1 MKTLEE
7 LGIRHAKTSA
17 EQQYCWGA
25 ANILDIEIVY
35 PLKIR
40 RNEESIYPFVG
51 NLTVLAV
58 RDLVIAMMP
67 ALGYTS
73 KMPDFN
79 LGPLSLKKRTT

>member
-1 MKTLEE
+1 MRTLKE

-25 ANILDIEIVY
+25 ANILDIKIVY

-40 RNEESIYPFVG
+40 RNEETIYPFVG

-58 RDLVIAMMP
+58 RDLLIAIMSS
-67 ALGYTS
+67 LGYTS

-79 LGPLSLKKRTT
+79 LGPLTLKKRTT